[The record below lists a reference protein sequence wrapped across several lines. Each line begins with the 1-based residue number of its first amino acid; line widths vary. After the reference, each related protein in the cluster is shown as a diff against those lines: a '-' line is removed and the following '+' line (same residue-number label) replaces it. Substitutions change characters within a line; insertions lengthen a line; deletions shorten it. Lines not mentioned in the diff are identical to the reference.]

1 MSKRILYMIGIT
13 LLSGGTY
20 LSAQT
25 LNQAKELYNE
35 GKYAEAKPVFE
46 RFVKQAPGNA
56 SYNQWY
62 GVCCFET
69 GDLAKAEKHLK
80 VAVRRRVQEAYRY
93 LGEVYYH
100 TYRFD
105 EAEEMFDEY
114 VTLLAKKKKETEAYD
129 ARVELAGQ
137 ASRMLD
143 KVERVQ
149 IIDSVVVDK
158 DALLSAYTL
167 SEECGSLSAYND
179 FFQTGEPGYSTV
191 YMNQKGDKIYYVR
204 PAEDGHDYLFTQSLL
219 MNDWGDE
226 KQLPMN
232 VNSEAD
238 DGYPFVLSDGVTIYY
253 ASKGHGSLGGYDLFV
268 TRYNSDSETYLAPEQ
283 LGMPF
288 NSPFNDYMMVIDET
302 KHLGWFASD
311 RYQPEGKACVYLFI
325 PNESRER
332 VESDDIELKRSLAA
346 IASIRDT
353 WAPDTDY
360 SQLVA
365 LAHEEIPFGPA
376 KIQKDFIF
384 PIHDDV
390 VYYTLAD
397 IQSPEA
403 KSYYEKAI
411 AIKRQIQELG
421 ERLDGLRVS
430 YTQGNAAKREQL
442 TPAILQAEEQL
453 DALLDQPKDWEK
465 KARNAEIAYLRKNP
479 K

>member
-191 YMNQKGDKIYYVR
+191 YMNQKGDKIYYAR

-253 ASKGHGSLGGYDLFV
+253 ASKGHGSLG
-268 TRYNSDSETYLAPEQ
+268 
-283 LGMPF
+283 
-288 NSPFNDYMMVIDET
+288 
-302 KHLGWFASD
+302 
-311 RYQPEGKACVYLFI
+311 
-325 PNESRER
+325 
-332 VESDDIELKRSLAA
+332 
-346 IASIRDT
+346 
-353 WAPDTDY
+353 
-360 SQLVA
+360 
-365 LAHEEIPFGPA
+365 
-376 KIQKDFIF
+376 
-384 PIHDDV
+384 
-390 VYYTLAD
+390 
-397 IQSPEA
+397 
-403 KSYYEKAI
+403 
-411 AIKRQIQELG
+411 
-421 ERLDGLRVS
+421 
-430 YTQGNAAKREQL
+430 
-442 TPAILQAEEQL
+442 
-453 DALLDQPKDWEK
+453 
-465 KARNAEIAYLRKNP
+465 
-479 K
+479 